1 MEGQNMQNKMIWEID
16 SLVQASSVT
25 KCKELFLITDCE
37 RETVQFGEDV
47 VQIIPAY
54 EWLLQPY

>member
-1 MEGQNMQNKMIWEID
+1 MQNKMIWEID

-25 KCKELFLITDCE
+25 KCKEMFLITDCE
-37 RETVQFGEDV
+37 RETVQLGEDV